1 MIYRQLGRTGLV
13 VSQLGFGAMRMP
25 MKEVDGKQLVDRE
38 LAIPMFQRAFE
49 KGLNYIDT
57 AVGYCNEDSQ
67 RVVGEAVR
75 SWLVRKNSTSALV
88 GATTTPS
95 LVGGGSTPPH
105 TLVISTKNPYYDEDE
120 KEWWTNLENSLER
133 LGVGSID
140 VYNHH
145 GINWKRYTE
154 DVEPRLSKWM
164 QKAKD
169 QGLIKHICCS
179 FHDTNEA
186 LVNLIDTGYVE
197 SITLQYNLLNR
208 ELEPGIAHAKDK
220 NVGIVVMGPVA
231 GGRLGGSS
239 EVLAKLVPGIG
250 RVPELALRFVLSNP
264 NVTLAL
270 SGMSTLQQ
278 VEENTDT
285 ASDQVSLSASDLQ
298 AIQVHTERLA
308 EMAKLYCTGC
318 KYCMPCEQEVN
329 IPHIFEMYNMGQVY
343 GLWEIARE
351 DYARFPDSS
360 WIGGKRADECIECG
374 DCEAKCPQNI
384 QIREQL
390 KAAHLALSA
399 RSQPSD

>member
-25 MKEVDGKQLVDRE
+25 MKEVDGKQAVDRE
-38 LAIPMFQRAFE
+38 LTIPMFLRAFE
-49 KGLNYIDT
+49 KGLNYVDT

-67 RVVGEAVR
+67 RVVGEAVK
-75 SWLVRKNSTSALV
+75 SWRGMKNSAN
-88 GATTTPS
+88 A
-95 LVGGGSTPPH
+95 
-105 TLVISTKNPYYDEDE
+105 LVISTKNPYYGEDE

-140 VYNHH
+140 IYNHH
-145 GINWKRYTE
+145 GMNWKRYTE
-154 DVEPRLSKWM
+154 DIEPRLSKWM

-169 QGLIKHICCS
+169 QGLVKHICCS

-220 NVGIVVMGPVA
+220 RVGIVVMGPVG

-298 AIQVHTERLA
+298 AIQEHVERLA

-343 GLWEIARE
+343 GLWDIARE
-351 DYARFPDSS
+351 DYATFPDSP

-399 RSQPSD
+399 RSL